1 MTRDRRDTPG
11 DGLLYIPDDDL
22 VRSTVEGDDAEWSDA
37 RSYVPSD
44 ALISSVLR
52 MSVRETPRFRFPDWY
67 AAPPRGGVDQVRAA
81 SAIFATLQLSP
92 ATLAAATFLHVAAL
106 FVLGPLTIGGGQGRG
121 APPHAPTAVD
131 APRLVYLVSAP
142 PQPAPRRERRAVGVA
157 VTRNGFE
164 LVKPD
169 STAIPT
175 PPATDALPVSV
186 DRRARPDSRG
196 EDLELATALNLE
208 FRLGGDPLRVE
219 PADRMR
225 LERLA
230 RIVAARPLVRLRVTG
245 FGPPRADSNLGA
257 RRGMREAEAVAREL
271 MSLGVALDRIDLD
284 VGVAERPCPEREPL
298 CAANRSR
305 VKTSLATGSP
315 ATRRP

>member
-1 MTRDRRDTPG
+1 MTRDRRDKGTGG
-11 DGLLYIPDDDL
+11 DGLLYIPDEDL

-67 AAPPRGGVDQVRAA
+67 AAPPRGRVDPVRAA

-106 FVLGPLTIGGGQGRG
+106 FALGPLAVGDRQSR
-121 APPHAPTAVD
+121 AAQQPRAPTAVD
-131 APRLVYLVSAP
+131 SPRLVYLAPSP

-157 VTRNGFE
+157 VTRNGLE
-164 LVKPD
+164 VKKPD

-175 PPATDALPVSV
+175 PPATVSLPATS
-186 DRRARPDSRG
+186 DRRARPDSAG
-196 EDLELATALNLE
+196 EDRELDTALNLE

-219 PADRMR
+219 VADRMR

-245 FGPPRADSNLGA
+245 FGPPGRDAAFGA
-257 RRGMREAEAVAREL
+257 RGGMREAETVARDL
-271 MSLGVALDRIDLD
+271 MSLGVVRDRIDLD
-284 VGVAERPCPEREPL
+284 VGVAEPCPEREPL
-298 CAANRSR
+298 CAANRSHVR
-305 VKTSLATGSP
+305 TSLAPS
-315 ATRRP
+315 RP